1 MDLTSGKGPGRKM
14 IRAGLTLTAR
24 VFSAFEGLAFGND
37 GPALPP
43 VFIIGLPRG
52 GTTLVYQVL
61 CHSFKMA
68 YTPMLSNSL
77 IFAPSLAAWL
87 SKRRSSQYSSDF
99 QSDYGMSVGLS
110 SPGEGVMWNLWFDK
124 DRHYNHLDEL
134 EPWKATEVL
143 RLVGRVER
151 IGRGPFLNKS
161 LRHNNRLRVLA
172 ELFPQSVFL
181 VVFRDPRDTAIS
193 LLQGRI
199 KKEGD
204 ASSWFSVKP
213 RSYER
218 LKNLVPEQAVVSQ
231 VRELILDLTED
242 MEAIGTHRFAAVDYE
257 DFCASPARTLEKFI
271 IFLNRH
277 GLSLETR
284 QAPPSSFKVSKN
296 RTGRITPGQ
305 LEAID
310 TFISEI
316 LADNPLD
323 DVPCQWLSGRN

>member
-1 MDLTSGKGPGRKM
+1 MDLTSGKGLGRKM

-124 DRHYNHLDEL
+124 DRHYRRLDEL
-134 EPWKATEVL
+134 EPWKAMEVL

-218 LKNLVPEQAVVSQ
+218 LKNLAPEQAVVSQ

-284 QAPPSSFKVSKN
+284 QAPPSSFKISKN

-305 LEAID
+305 LEAVD

-323 DVPCQWLSGRN
+323 DVSCQWLSGRN

>member
-1 MDLTSGKGPGRKM
+1 MDLTSGKGLGRKM

-161 LRHNNRLRVLA
+161 LRHNNRLKVLA

-218 LKNLVPEQAVVSQ
+218 LKNLAPEQAVVSQ

-284 QAPPSSFKVSKN
+284 QAPPSSFKISKN

>member
-1 MDLTSGKGPGRKM
+1 MDLTSGKGLGRKM

-134 EPWKATEVL
+134 EPWKAMEVL

-161 LRHNNRLRVLA
+161 LRHNNRLKVLA

-218 LKNLVPEQAVVSQ
+218 LKNLAPEQAVVSQ

-284 QAPPSSFKVSKN
+284 QAPPSSFKISKN